1 MAKNYNNNR
10 QRCHQHISVAA
21 AATTPSNRSQVQSYQ
36 DERLIFIF
44 FYSMADGAI
53 IITIYNENLIIAVV
67 WSVLENVYNSYII
80 QTCKRAIDIK
90 FLGEL
95 THMRT
100 VIKFGISE

>member
-44 FYSMADGAI
+44 FLFDG
-53 IITIYNENLIIAVV
+53 
-67 WSVLENVYNSYII
+67 
-80 QTCKRAIDIK
+80 
-90 FLGEL
+90 
-95 THMRT
+95 
-100 VIKFGISE
+100 